1 MKLDMQ
7 EVDVRFTT
15 ILETVRSLEFVQD
28 RWLQVSAHRAKPVIT
43 NPLPRNRDITVV
55 TIAFVTSATSASVA
69 PSPRTP
75 YEGTARKGDQSRSTV
90 ENLPI
95 GPASSHQRSF
105 RICKWLEREREKA
118 QGWKSSYTMK

>member
-7 EVDVRFTT
+7 EIDVRFTT
-15 ILETVRSLEFVQD
+15 VLRTARSLEFVQD
-28 RWLQVSAHRAKPVIT
+28 RWFQVSAHRAEPVIT
-43 NPLPRNRDITVV
+43 NPLTRNRDITVV

-95 GPASSHQRSF
+95 GPASSHQHGY
-105 RICKWLEREREKA
+105 RIYKRLEGERERRLRA
-118 QGWKSSYTMK
+118 GNPRT